1 MFKRTG
7 IDPKDVCTL
16 EDISTIDPS
25 RTGLFLVDH
34 NVLRGAIDEI
44 FDFAHHPERKE
55 LLEGIIDHHNPE
67 DMFAQ
72 IAPQMKRYDIQPSG
86 SCASLVTNWIMGK
99 SSPYEFSPSVENG
112 DRIFENETG
121 ANGEIAQL
129 LLSAILIDTA
139 NLTVKVTPNDPPAV
153 EFLSRFVPDLNLQS
167 FYSEI
172 QSVKTS
178 IEGMSLEDLLRR
190 DYKEYDTSLGKL
202 GISLVLRDIS
212 YLRENFS
219 SFDKEVHSYGKD
231 RKLKVHIIMTVSGQ
245 GKEFHRGGLVITD
258 DPNVMQAIK
267 EQGEEKYGFKDAEVF
282 GVFADTEEGLLGWVY
297 VQNDLAASRKQIAPM
312 VREIMLNKP

>member
-1 MFKRTG
+1 M
-7 IDPKDVCTL
+7 
-16 EDISTIDPS
+16 
-25 RTGLFLVDH
+25 
-34 NVLRGAIDEI
+34 

-55 LLEGIIDHHNPE
+55 LAEGIIDHHDPE
-67 DMFAQ
+67 DMFSQ
-72 IAPQMKRYDIQPSG
+72 IAPSMKRYDIQKSG
-86 SCASLVTNWIMGK
+86 SCASLVANWIMGK
-99 SSPYEFSPSVENG
+99 SSAYEFSPSVENG
-112 DRIFENETG
+112 DRIFENEKG

-129 LLSAILIDTA
+129 LLSAVLVDTA

-153 EFLSRFVPDLNLQS
+153 DFLSRFVSDLDLQK

-172 QSVKTS
+172 QAVKSS

-212 YLRENFS
+212 YLRDNFPL
-219 SFDKEVHSYGKD
+219 FEKEVHAYGKD
-231 RKLKVHIIMTVSGQ
+231 RKLKVHIVMTVSGQ

-258 DPNVMQAIK
+258 DSKVMQAIR
-267 EQGEEKYGFKDAEVF
+267 EQGEEQYGFKDAEMF

-297 VQNDLAASRKQIAPM
+297 VQNDLTASRKQIAPM
-312 VREIMLNKP
+312 AREIMGNKA